1 MKNINYYPLMIK
13 NYIIPNEIKSIKDIY
28 IKISKNISIIFFLI
42 FFFIYFSLFNLF
54 KKKQN
59 YTLFKNNI
67 NKMLYDELIQVCID
81 ALNQYNPDIEG
92 PDSFFDVFIKKVK
105 IKKITFLFTK
115 IDYKRYF

>member
-54 KKKQN
+54 
-59 YTLFKNNI
+59 
-67 NKMLYDELIQVCID
+67 
-81 ALNQYNPDIEG
+81 
-92 PDSFFDVFIKKVK
+92 
-105 IKKITFLFTK
+105 
-115 IDYKRYF
+115 